1 MNRRYGAVARC
12 VSVSVGALLL
22 VFLPSVQRFVVAL
35 LVLLKLTA
43 APLPAAV
50 ERAFLQPV
58 AEQALTLRT
67 SSAEVRARRYVP
79 EGAAGQSAPKLLL
92 LHGVHALG
100 IDEPRLQALA
110 RAFAQAGMDVL
121 TPELTELTHYRVVP
135 EAVSDIQQ
143 LARAWAAET
152 HTRALGVVGIS
163 FAGGLALMAAAA
175 QGGTAPI
182 GFVVSVGAHHD
193 LTRVVEFYAG
203 QDVRGPAGERLAVA
217 AHPYGPRVMLRGE
230 LPSLFGAG
238 DLALATEAL
247 DSYLHDK
254 PQAAR
259 KLATGLSPEGREV
272 ARVLLD
278 TRGSEQLS
286 RWLSDSARKQRPQ
299 LLAASPHDHLHGL
312 SVPVLLLHG
321 TDDPVV
327 PCIETR
333 YLAREVPKPLL
344 RDVLITDLLRHAE
357 LNQLPAPTQVY
368 RFARFI
374 QRLLAVARVTAHKQR

>member
-1 MNRRYGAVARC
+1 
-12 VSVSVGALLL
+12 LL
-22 VFLPSVQRFVVAL
+22 VFLPSMQRFVLAL

-50 ERAFLQPV
+50 ERTFLH
-58 AEQALTLRT
+58 AITERSLTLHT
-67 SSAEVRARRYVP
+67 SSAEVRARRYSP
-79 EGAAGQSAPKLLL
+79 QDAAAQGAPKLLL
-92 LHGVHALG
+92 LHGVHASG
-100 IDEPRLQALA
+100 IDEPRLMALA
-110 RAFAQAGMDVL
+110 RAFASAGMDVL

-135 EAVSDIQQ
+135 EAASDIEQ
-143 LARAWAAET
+143 LARVWAGET
-152 HTRALGVVGIS
+152 HVRALGVIGIS

-175 QGGTAPI
+175 QGGTTPI

-193 LTRVVEFYAG
+193 LTRVVEYYAD
-203 QDVRGPAGERLAVA
+203 QEVHGPAGERTTVT

-230 LPSLFGAG
+230 LPRLFSAA
-238 DLALATEAL
+238 DLALATAAL
-247 DSYLHDK
+247 DTYLHDK

-259 KLATGLSPEGREV
+259 QLAAGLSPEGREV

-278 TRGSEQLS
+278 GRSSAQLT
-286 RWLSDSARKQRPQ
+286 RWLTDSARAQRLQ
-299 LLAASPHDHLHGL
+299 LLAASPRDHMQGL

-321 TDDPVV
+321 TGDPVV
-327 PCIETR
+327 PSIETR
-333 YLAREVPKPLL
+333 YLARDIPRHLL

-374 QRLLAVARVTAHKQR
+374 QRLLAVARVTAGTS